1 MSMVIAVLVAAAAGS
16 IPRPLN
22 ASSWVSIKDYPAE
35 SLTEHAQGTVGLQ
48 LAIDPEGYVSG
59 CTVSSSSGFRS
70 LDAATCSLIFVRG
83 RFSAAH
89 DAAGQPTASTYAT
102 KITWRYPDDIPSP
115 VEPKAI
121 EIGTIA
127 IEEGMGMS
135 VLHVAPS
142 GIISACDPAEATY
155 KNMLRPPDL
164 CHLFPVGS
172 RFSPP
177 AVRKG
182 KPVRRIVTVK
192 IDMGSVVAR

>member
-1 MSMVIAVLVAAAAGS
+1 MRYFRAVGRFGSSRRAAAEPHVS
-16 IPRPLN
+16 
-22 ASSWVSIKDYPAE
+22 AS
-35 SLTEHAQGTVGLQ
+35 
-48 LAIDPEGYVSG
+48 AIDRQILPTLLLVEANLFRPHLLKRRGEHL
-59 CTVSSSSGFRS
+59 SSAKKQCGFRS
-70 LDAATCSLIFVRG
+70 LDAATCPLIFVRG

-89 DAAGQPTASTYAT
+89 DAAGRPTASTYAT
-102 KITWRYPDDIPSP
+102 KITWSYPDDIPPP

-121 EIGTIA
+121 EIGA
-127 IEEGMGMS
+127 RAMEEGMGMS
-135 VLHVAPS
+135 VLHVAPT
-142 GIISACDPAEATY
+142 GIISACDPAEAAY
-155 KNMLRPPDL
+155 ANVLRPPDL